1 MNSFDNTITKKFDS
15 IENKFKEENNFKST
29 FFFILFYFIFL
40 ENLKSKLIPNEMH
53 KFTKNKILSTNEVT

>member
-15 IENKFKEENNFKST
+15 TENKFKEENSFKST
-29 FFFILFYFIFL
+29 FFFL

-53 KFTKNKILSTNEVT
+53 KFAKNKILSTNEVT